1 MSTVFDYQKEAESNP
16 NVNVEIITNTIRFQQ
31 FLIKT
36 GVGKKASYKI
46 DRPSEQRNQS
56 FRLTKEVKVVTRVF

>member
-16 NVNVEIITNTIRFQQ
+16 CINVDIITDTIKIQK

-46 DRPSEQRNQS
+46 DRPSEQRNES
-56 FRLTKEVKVVTRVF
+56 LRLSKEPRMITRVF